1 MRSIIAATITMLPV
15 RAAISD
21 AKAERIVDAIW
32 FIEGGQRAKAPYGIL
47 SVKVK
52 DKDHAR
58 AVCKRTVINNYRRW
72 EKAGKPGRYFDFL
85 ADRYCPPSA
94 DRVGNRNWKRNIRA
108 LTGED
113 I

>member
-1 MRSIIAATITMLPV
+1 MKAALALAFTMLPL
-15 RAAISD
+15 RAAIAD

-32 FIEGGQRAKAPYGIL
+32 FIEGGQQAKSPYGIL
-47 SVKVK
+47 SVKVR

-58 AVCKRTVINNYRRW
+58 SICKRTVVNNYARW
-72 EKAGKPGRYFDFL
+72 EKAGRPGRYFDFL

-108 LTGED
+108 LMKED